1 MIAPSEPKY
10 ARNGDIHLA
19 YMTVGDGPPDLV
31 SLGPSMSHLEVSL
44 EHPRARR
51 LVDRLA
57 SFSRVV
63 MYDRRGSGLSDRTI
77 GPVAVEEDVSDL
89 LAVVDAVEADRP
101 FIYGAGQ
108 GGSVALL
115 FAATHP
121 DRCAGVVAY
130 STPARYLRSDDYP
143 YGWDSE
149 MLDWWLDQV
158 EHGALM
164 GGETIKLLAPSMADD
179 KEFAAWMARLGRAAG
194 SPGAARDNFE
204 TLARSDIRHVLSAV
218 SVPVLVL
225 HRRDDLLFPV
235 AQSRDLAERLPNA
248 RFVELDG
255 ADWVPMAGDMDALL
269 DEIEAFVTGTRP
281 QVDPDRL
288 LATVLFTDVVK
299 STDTAAALG
308 DKRWRELLDRH
319 DEISQREIVRHG
331 GRLVES
337 TGDGVFATFDGP
349 ARGIRAALA
358 IRDAIARVGLAV
370 RAGLHTGEI
379 ELRGDKVSGLAVHIG
394 QRVSAIAQAG
404 EVLVSRTLPD
414 LVVGSGLEFEERG
427 EHDLKGVPG
436 RWQLYAVK
444 S

>member
-1 MIAPSEPKY
+1 MVVRPEPKY

-19 YMTVGDGPPDLV
+19 YMTMGDGPPDLV
-31 SLGPSMSHLEVSL
+31 SLGPSMSHLEISL

-51 LVDRLA
+51 YADRMA
-57 SFSRVV
+57 SFSRLV

-143 YGWDSE
+143 YGWDE
-149 MLDWWLDQV
+149 KTMEWWLDQV
-158 EHGALM
+158 EQGALM
-164 GGETIKLLAPSMADD
+164 GAEAAKRLAPSMADD
-179 KEFAAWMARLGRAAG
+179 EEFAAWLARLGRAAG

-218 SVPVLVL
+218 SAPVLVL
-225 HRRDDLLFPV
+225 HRHDDLLFPV
-235 AQSRDLAERLPNA
+235 AQSRDLAERLPDA
-248 RFVELDG
+248 RFVELPG
-255 ADWVPMAGDMDALL
+255 ADWVPMAGDMESLL

-281 QVDPDRL
+281 PVDPDRL

-299 STDTAAALG
+299 STDTAAAVG

-319 DEISQREIVRHG
+319 DEISEREVVRHG

-349 ARGIRAALA
+349 ARGIRAARA
-358 IRDAIARVGLAV
+358 IVDAIAKIGISV

-379 ELRGDKVSGLAVHIG
+379 EVRGEKVSGLAVHIG
-394 QRVSAIAQAG
+394 QRVSTLAKGG

-414 LVVGSGLEFEERG
+414 LVVGSGIEFEERG
-427 EHDLKGVPG
+427 DYELKGVPG
-436 RWQLYAVK
+436 RWQIYAVK